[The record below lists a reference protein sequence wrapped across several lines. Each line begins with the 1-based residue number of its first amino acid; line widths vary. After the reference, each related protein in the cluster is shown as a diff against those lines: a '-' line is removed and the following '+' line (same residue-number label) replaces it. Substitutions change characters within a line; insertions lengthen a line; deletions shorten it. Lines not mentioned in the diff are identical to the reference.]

1 MNPFFL
7 LRLYCT
13 YIFLVQ
19 DILLRQKILKK
30 IRTPPLPKK
39 INWNVKQTVY
49 FRMEK

>member
-19 DILLRQKILKK
+19 DILLRQKIKNSDP
-30 IRTPPLPKK
+30 TLPKN

>member
-19 DILLRQKILKK
+19 DILLRQKILQNSDP
-30 IRTPPLPKK
+30 TLPKN